1 MLSISGG
8 GSRPVGRARGAD
20 AAGFL
25 GGLGAVVV
33 VAAGVIA
40 GFLALRP
47 AEADTIGPG
56 IQDPIP
62 GRFVDPEQLREYH
75 DLTARQQASMSR
87 TAKKLEVAAE
97 LIRGETTLSEAAAR
111 FREIV
116 QSDPAALA
124 TLRVIFPTGTDEERY
139 YRNVI
144 AFVRGLA
151 RIEPVRVPALVGKL
165 EAEVRARFPSTLA
178 AVVPAA

>member
-1 MLSISGG
+1 M
-8 GSRPVGRARGAD
+8 RWA
-20 AAGFL
+20 FL
-25 GGLGAVVV
+25 VGLGSAVV

-75 DLTARQQASMSR
+75 DLTARQQASVSR

-97 LIRGETTLSEAAAR
+97 LIRGETTLSDAAAR

-124 TLRVIFPTGTDEERY
+124 SLRVMCPGGTDEERY
-139 YRNVI
+139 YWNVI
-144 AFVRGLA
+144 GFVRGLA
-151 RIEPVRVPALVGKL
+151 RIEPGRVPALVGKL
-165 EAEVRARFPSTLA
+165 EAEVRARFPATPSG
-178 AVVPAA
+178 VIPAA